1 MCMEK
6 KNCGLWLMLNIFFSF
21 FRFYDVNFSNCMVVN
36 IMRVYKMVKR
46 YWLDRK
52 VEWIDR

>member
-1 MCMEK
+1 MYGEK
-6 KNCGLWLMLNIFFSF
+6 NLWFMVDVKYIFNF

>member
-1 MCMEK
+1 MVDVK
-6 KNCGLWLMLNIFFSF
+6 YIFNF

-36 IMRVYKMVKR
+36 IMRVYKMVKC